1 MKVAQLPFEK
11 TGFFSKTMLD
21 YLAKKESI
29 KPFYHNYPDLVG
41 FRNQLEE
48 KEKSFNLE
56 SRNVLSKSL
65 EKQYQGFEISEATK
79 NNINSLLSDH
89 TFTVTT
95 GHQLNLFTGPLY
107 FLYKIISAINLS
119 EQLNKK
125 HSNHHFVPVYWM
137 ASEDHDFEEI
147 NYFNLYDEKV
157 TWDHQSGGAVGALD
171 TEGMEQLLATLKTKM
186 GVSKNAK
193 KLIDLF
199 SEAYLQ
205 HKNLSDA
212 SRYLAQQLFAEHG
225 LVIIDGNEKG
235 LKKEFAYFAQKEL
248 FDNSSFS
255 IINKTTEQLEF
266 VGYNK
271 QVHPREINL
280 FYIIKG
286 IRERIIEEEGSFK
299 INNTRIV
306 FSKED
311 LFKELEEFPER
322 FSPNALLRPLY
333 QEVVLPNLCYVGGGG
348 ELAYWFQLK
357 DYFKSVAVTFPILL
371 LRNSVLLLP
380 KKISK
385 KLDKLNETI
394 EALFL
399 NIDDLE
405 KKHTQQLSTL
415 KINFNPQ
422 REHLKKQFRDLYEL
436 AKQTDVSFIGA
447 VGAQE
452 KKQLNGLDHL
462 EKRLL
467 KAEKRKLKDQL
478 KRLTSI
484 QKQLF
489 PKESLQERRVNFS
502 EFYLEHGEQL
512 IPHIK
517 RQLDPLCHQFTVLK
531 L

>member
-1 MKVAQLPFEK
+1 
-11 TGFFSKTMLD
+11 
-21 YLAKKESI
+21 
-29 KPFYHNYPDLVG
+29 
-41 FRNQLEE
+41 
-48 KEKSFNLE
+48 
-56 SRNVLSKSL
+56 
-65 EKQYQGFEISEATK
+65 
-79 NNINSLLSDH
+79 
-89 TFTVTT
+89 
-95 GHQLNLFTGPLY
+95 
-107 FLYKIISAINLS
+107 
-119 EQLNKK
+119 
-125 HSNHHFVPVYWM
+125 
-137 ASEDHDFEEI
+137 
-147 NYFNLYDEKV
+147 
-157 TWDHQSGGAVGALD
+157 
-171 TEGMEQLLATLKTKM
+171 
-186 GVSKNAK
+186 
-193 KLIDLF
+193 
-199 SEAYLQ
+199 
-205 HKNLSDA
+205 
-212 SRYLAQQLFAEHG
+212 
-225 LVIIDGNEKG
+225 
-235 LKKEFAYFAQKEL
+235 
-248 FDNSSFS
+248 
-255 IINKTTEQLEF
+255 
-266 VGYNK
+266 
-271 QVHPREINL
+271 
-280 FYIIKG
+280 
-286 IRERIIEEEGSFK
+286 
-299 INNTRIV
+299 
-306 FSKED
+306 
-311 LFKELEEFPER
+311 
-322 FSPNALLRPLY
+322 
-333 QEVVLPNLCYVGGGG
+333 
-348 ELAYWFQLK
+348 LAYWFQLK

-405 KKHTQQLSTL
+405 KKHTQQLSKL

>member
-1 MKVAQLPFEK
+1 
-11 TGFFSKTMLD
+11 
-21 YLAKKESI
+21 
-29 KPFYHNYPDLVG
+29 
-41 FRNQLEE
+41 
-48 KEKSFNLE
+48 
-56 SRNVLSKSL
+56 
-65 EKQYQGFEISEATK
+65 
-79 NNINSLLSDH
+79 
-89 TFTVTT
+89 
-95 GHQLNLFTGPLY
+95 
-107 FLYKIISAINLS
+107 
-119 EQLNKK
+119 
-125 HSNHHFVPVYWM
+125 M

-157 TWDHQSGGAVGALD
+157 TWDHESGGAVGTLD
-171 TEGMEQLLATLKTKM
+171 TEGMEKLLTTLKTKI

-212 SRYLAQQLFAEHG
+212 SRYLAHQLFAEYG
-225 LVIIDGNEKG
+225 LVIIDGNDKE

-255 IINKTTEQLEF
+255 IINKTTEQLEV

-311 LFKELEEFPER
+311 LLKELEEFPER

-333 QEVVLPNLCYVGGGG
+333 QEIVLPNLCYVGGGG

-380 KKISK
+380 QKLSK

-415 KINFNPQ
+415 KINFSPQ
-422 REHLKKQFRDLYEL
+422 REHLKKQFIGLYEL
-436 AKQTDVSFIGA
+436 AKQTDVSFLGA

-502 EFYLEHGEQL
+502 EFYLEHGDQL
-512 IPHIK
+512 IPQLK
-517 RQLDPLCHQFTVLK
+517 KQLDPLCHQFTVLK

>member
-1 MKVAQLPFEK
+1 MSIKHIPYK
-11 TGFFSKTMLD
+11 STGYFSSLMID
-21 YLAKKESI
+21 YLAEKEVLAS
-29 KPFYHNYPDLVG
+29 FYHRFPVINN
-41 FRNQLEE
+41 FKAQIA
-48 KEKSFNLE
+48 EKSRSFKNKN
-56 SRNVLSKSL
+56 RKVLVTSL
-65 EKQYQGFEISEATK
+65 KKQYQGFEISEATK

-199 SEAYLQ
+199 SESYLQ
-205 HKNLSDA
+205 HKNLSAA